1 MEQLLT
7 AGAEALRKAAT
18 GHCRNKVII
27 SIRKFIVYTTLI
39 LNPSNSRGLE
49 NKLVSIVEL
58 TALNL
63 KTIPCDLVLFIRR
76 VAVHRAI
83 IKFSFQKEISF
94 NGIGKFP
101 FTLK

>member
-7 AGAEALRKAAT
+7 AGAEALRKADT

-49 NKLVSIVEL
+49 NKLVSIV
-58 TALNL
+58 
-63 KTIPCDLVLFIRR
+63 
-76 VAVHRAI
+76 
-83 IKFSFQKEISF
+83 
-94 NGIGKFP
+94 
-101 FTLK
+101 